1 MVKAMV
7 TVSQNSLTLLRIQPS
22 TCSRKV
28 YWEWKRLGRAGW
40 REKKE
45 IRQKGE
51 RLPFIY
57 DIIPIILFA
66 LSRKCQ
72 MRKEWGKNG
81 WFQCYYSVTFGTMCL
96 TTCSLRLYRDK
107 FFIKIFCRLRLSLSF
122 RRKLD
127 SIISKLHQTNPS
139 EKEGTGREEKQVTCL
154 FCYPGCVNFRA
165 GKSMFVC
172 DRRLCDIRIPTTIYI
187 SSID

>member
-51 RLPFIY
+51 RLP
-57 DIIPIILFA
+57 
-66 LSRKCQ
+66 
-72 MRKEWGKNG
+72 
-81 WFQCYYSVTFGTMCL
+81 CYLCYN
-96 TTCSLRLYRDK
+96 
-107 FFIKIFCRLRLSLSF
+107 
-122 RRKLD
+122 
-127 SIISKLHQTNPS
+127 TNH
-139 EKEGTGREEKQVTCL
+139 
-154 FCYPGCVNFRA
+154 
-165 GKSMFVC
+165 FVC
-172 DRRLCDIRIPTTIYI
+172 TK
-187 SSID
+187 